1 MTRGIENKMNE
12 QKQNLIIDK
21 QKLVKKK
28 NISIPMSEMN
38 HPSYS
43 MYQSLKKTQTQT
55 FEENI
60 RGFYK

>member
-28 NISIPMSEMN
+28 NISIPISEMN
-38 HPSYS
+38 HPSYLIFKS
-43 MYQSLKKTQTQT
+43 IKKNQTQE
-55 FEENI
+55 FDEINK
-60 RGFYK
+60 GFYK